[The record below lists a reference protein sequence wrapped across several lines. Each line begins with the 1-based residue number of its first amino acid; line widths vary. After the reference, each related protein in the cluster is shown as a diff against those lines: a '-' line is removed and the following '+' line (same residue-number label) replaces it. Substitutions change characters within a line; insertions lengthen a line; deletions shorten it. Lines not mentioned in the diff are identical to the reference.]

1 MRVQSTKMSLILEG
15 GTVTTDLNQTD
26 LGAQAWELLHE
37 LRLRGFVPAKDSAHE
52 AELVEA
58 GLAMTRG
65 QNLAL
70 TPAGRQAHA
79 RWARLPAGS
88 PEGAAGLEA
97 YRAFLPLNAQ
107 LLRICTDWQ
116 LRPDG
121 SLNDHSDSAY
131 DFKVLER
138 LDRLDAHI
146 AALVNKLAE
155 AVPRFAAYPG
165 RLTAALDRIADDRQW
180 LASPRCDSYHT
191 VWMQMHEDLLT
202 AVGASREDEPEPE

>member
-1 MRVQSTKMSLILEG
+1 M
-15 GTVTTDLNQTD
+15 TTDLNQTD
-26 LGAQAWELLHE
+26 VSERAWERLHE
-37 LRLRGFVPAKDSAHE
+37 LRLRGFLPAKGHADE
-52 AELVEA
+52 AELIEA

-65 QNLAL
+65 ANLAL
-70 TPAGRQAHA
+70 TPTGRQAHA
-79 RWARLPAGS
+79 LWARLPAGS
-88 PEGAAGLEA
+88 PEEA
-97 YRAFLPLNAQ
+97 VAQQAYQAFLPFNTQ

-121 SLNDHSDSAY
+121 SPNDHSDSAY

-138 LDRLDAHI
+138 LDRLDERI
-146 AALVNKLAE
+146 ATLVNKLAE
-155 AVPRFAAYPG
+155 AVPRFSAYPG
-165 RLTAALDRIADDRQW
+165 RLTAALDKIADDRQW

>member
-1 MRVQSTKMSLILEG
+1 MAVILEG
-15 GTVTTDLNQTD
+15 GPVTTDLNQTD
-26 LGAQAWELLHE
+26 VSDKARELLHE
-37 LRLRGFVPAKDSAHE
+37 LRLRGFVPARDSAHE

-70 TPAGRQAHA
+70 TPDGRQAHA
-79 RWARLPAGS
+79 RCARLAPGS
-88 PEGAAGLEA
+88 PEDTVAQEA
-97 YRAFLPLNAQ
+97 YQAFLPLNTQ

-138 LDRLDAHI
+138 LDRLDERI
-146 AALVNKLAE
+146 AILVNRLAE
-155 AVPRFAAYPG
+155 AVPRFSAYPG
-165 RLTAALDRIADDRQW
+165 RLTAALDKIADDRQW

>member
-1 MRVQSTKMSLILEG
+1 LTA
-15 GTVTTDLNQTD
+15 DLNQTD
-26 LGAQAWELLHE
+26 LSDKAWERLHE
-37 LRLRGFVPAKDSAHE
+37 LRLRGFVPAKGSADE
-52 AELVEA
+52 AELTEA
-58 GLAMTRG
+58 GFVMLRG

-70 TPAGRQAHA
+70 TPAGRAAHA
-79 RWARLPAGS
+79 LWARLAAGS
-88 PEGAAGLEA
+88 QEEAVAREA
-97 YRAFLPLNAQ
+97 YQAFLPLNTQ

-121 SLNDHSDSAY
+121 SPNDHSDSAY

-138 LDRLDAHI
+138 LDRLDERTAG
-146 AALVNKLAE
+146 LVKKLAE
-155 AVPRFAAYPG
+155 AVPRFSAYPG
-165 RLTAALDRIADDRQW
+165 RLTAALDRVADDRQW

>member
-1 MRVQSTKMSLILEG
+1 
-15 GTVTTDLNQTD
+15 VTTDLSQTD
-26 LGAQAWELLHE
+26 VSERAWERLHE
-37 LRLRGFVPAKDSAHE
+37 LRLRGFVPARGSADE
-52 AELVEA
+52 AELTEA
-58 GLAMTRG
+58 GLVMVRG

-79 RWARLPAGS
+79 VWARLPAGS
-88 PEGAAGLEA
+88 PEDAVAQEA
-97 YRAFLPLNAQ
+97 YQAFLPFNTQ

-121 SLNDHSDSAY
+121 SPNDHSDSAY

-138 LDRLDAHI
+138 LDRLDERI
-146 AALVNKLAE
+146 ATLVNKLAE
-155 AVPRFAAYPG
+155 AVPRFSAYPG
-165 RLTAALDRIADDRQW
+165 RLTAALDKIADDRQW

>member
-1 MRVQSTKMSLILEG
+1 M
-15 GTVTTDLNQTD
+15 VTTDLNQTD
-26 LGAQAWELLHE
+26 LSDKAWELLHE
-37 LRLRGFVPAKDSAHE
+37 LRLRGFIPAKATTHE
-52 AELVEA
+52 AELAEA
-58 GLAMTRG
+58 GLVMVRG

-70 TPAGRQAHA
+70 TPDGRQAHA
-79 RWARLPAGS
+79 RCARLPAGS
-88 PEGAAGLEA
+88 PEEAVAQEA
-97 YRAFLPLNAQ
+97 YQAFLPLNTQ

-121 SLNDHSDSAY
+121 SLNDHSDAAY

-138 LDRLDAHI
+138 LDRLDERI
-146 AALVNKLAE
+146 ATLVNKLAE
-155 AVPRFAAYPG
+155 AVPRFSAYPV
-165 RLTAALDRIADDRQW
+165 RLTAALDKITDDRQW

>member
-1 MRVQSTKMSLILEG
+1 M
-15 GTVTTDLNQTD
+15 TTDLNQTD
-26 LGAQAWELLHE
+26 LSGKAWELLHE
-37 LRLRGFVPAKDSAHE
+37 LRLRGFIPARASALE
-52 AELVEA
+52 AELTEA

-65 QNLAL
+65 TNLAL
-70 TPAGRQAHA
+70 TPAGRSAHA
-79 RWARLPAGS
+79 VWARLPAGS
-88 PEGAAGLEA
+88 PEETVAKDA
-97 YRAFLPLNAQ
+97 YQAFLPLNTQ

-138 LDRLDAHI
+138 LDRLDERI
-146 AALVNKLAE
+146 ATLVNRLAE
-155 AVPRFAAYPG
+155 TVPRFSAYPV
-165 RLTAALDRIADDRQW
+165 RLTAALDKITDDRQW

>member
-1 MRVQSTKMSLILEG
+1 M
-15 GTVTTDLNQTD
+15 TTDLNQTD
-26 LGAQAWELLHE
+26 LSDKAWELLHE
-37 LRLRGFVPAKDSAHE
+37 LRLRGSIPVKATAQE
-52 AELVEA
+52 AELAEA
-58 GLAMTRG
+58 GLAMVRG

-70 TPAGRQAHA
+70 TPDGRSAHA
-79 RWARLPAGS
+79 VWARLPAGS
-88 PEGAAGLEA
+88 PEETVAQEA
-97 YRAFLPLNAQ
+97 YQAFLPLNTQ

-121 SLNDHSDSAY
+121 CLNDHSDAAY

-138 LDRLDAHI
+138 LDRLDERI
-146 AALVNKLAE
+146 STLVNKLAE
-155 AVPRFAAYPG
+155 AVPRFSAYPV
-165 RLTAALDRIADDRQW
+165 RLTAALDKITDDRQW

>member
-1 MRVQSTKMSLILEG
+1 
-15 GTVTTDLNQTD
+15 VTTDLNQTD
-26 LGAQAWELLHE
+26 LSDKAWELLHE
-37 LRLRGFVPAKDSAHE
+37 LRLRGFVPAKAATHE
-52 AELVEA
+52 SELVEA
-58 GLAMTRG
+58 GLVMARG

-70 TPAGRQAHA
+70 TPDGRQAHA
-79 RWARLPAGS
+79 LWARLPAGS
-88 PEGAAGLEA
+88 PEDTVAQEA
-97 YRAFLPLNAQ
+97 YQAFLPLNTQ

-131 DFKVLER
+131 DFKILER
-138 LDRLDAHI
+138 LDRLDERI
-146 AALVNKLAE
+146 TILVNRLAE
-155 AVPRFAAYPG
+155 AVPRFSAYPG
-165 RLTAALDRIADDRQW
+165 RLTAALDKIADDRQW